1 MCYISLFF
9 VAELKVKSEKSSL
22 QASKK
27 NVQEFKDLTNS
38 GVALQTAKGNAQVGG
53 DNTQFGGI
61 QSKFHSASHVC

>member
-38 GVALQTAKGNAQVGG
+38 GVALQTAKAMHKLVGIIHSWR
-53 DNTQFGGI
+53 NT
-61 QSKFHSASHVC
+61 K